1 MPAAITAKRRTS
13 WTGATRNVRSVRWPS
28 ILLDLR
34 PRRGSRKAGTAAVAV
49 LTGSRPPKPDRKPP
63 KVISP
68 SDPSSA
74 WTAKANKRV
83 QFGYGLNYL
92 IDVEHA
98 IIVDV
103 EPTPARTYDEV
114 ASTRT
119 MLERTEQRLDLKPDW
134 LAADTAYGT
143 GKLLA
148 WLLGK
153 NITPHI
159 PVWER
164 YPSADGMFSRSD
176 FAYDAERDV
185 YVCPNGRLLRTSGT
199 IHDGR
204 VRNYLSQPQDCRACT
219 LKQRCTRA
227 PFKKIARDINE
238 DARNHARSLKGTPEF
253 ERSSNA
259 RKKVE

>member
-1 MPAAITAKRRTS
+1 MMGRQDRDQRQLFYEFSLDEMIPADHLLRRINVFATTAL
-13 WTGATRNVRSVRWPS
+13 A
-28 ILLDLR
+28 DLHER
-34 PRRGSRKAGTAAVAV
+34 
-49 LTGSRPPKPDRKPP
+49 
-63 KVISP
+63 
-68 SDPSSA
+68 PSSA

-164 YPSADGMFSRSD
+164 YPSPDGMYSRSN
-176 FAYDAERDV
+176 FTYDAERDV

-199 IHDGR
+199 VHDGR

-219 LKQRCTRA
+219 LKQLRA
-227 PFKKIARDINE
+227 PGHGDQ
-238 DARNHARSLKGTPEF
+238 
-253 ERSSNA
+253 
-259 RKKVE
+259 